1 MSGILRRGHVAVA
14 AAALFAVTGAVAY
27 AQGPQGLHGRHGAQ
41 VEQVIAQ
48 VKDKLALN
56 SSQQVMWDNAM
67 ASTKAARQAGR
78 GERERLHAAMKA
90 ELAKP
95 EPDLAAA
102 AAIADQAQANG
113 QALRNQVRG
122 EWLNLYAT
130 FTPSQKQVVRDELA
144 KRMERFENFRAK
156 MQERFGDRK
165 G

>member
-1 MSGILRRGHVAVA
+1 MSAILRRSQVAVA
-14 AAALFAVTGAVAY
+14 AALFALAGAAAY
-27 AQGPQGLHGRHGAQ
+27 AQGPHGHRGHHGAQ
-41 VEQVIAQ
+41 FEQVIAQ

-56 SSQQVMWDNAM
+56 TSQQLMWDNAI

-78 GERERLHAAMKA
+78 AERERVHAAMKA

-102 AAIADQAQANG
+102 AAAADQARANG
-113 QALRNQVRG
+113 QTLRNQVRG

-130 FTPSQKQVVRDELA
+130 FTPSQKLVVRDALA
-144 KRMERFENFRAK
+144 KRLDRLERFHGK
-156 MQERFGDRK
+156 MKERFDRH

>member
-1 MSGILRRGHVAVA
+1 MSGILRRGQVAVA
-14 AAALFAVTGAVAY
+14 ATLFAVTGAVAY
-27 AQGPQGLHGRHGAQ
+27 AQGPHGHHGRHGAQ

-78 GERERLHAAMKA
+78 GERERLHVAMKA

-122 EWLNLYAT
+122 EWLNLYGT

-156 MQERFGDRK
+156 MIERFGDRK